1 MIRCNLCLDPGLLPV
16 EEDRALHRTHVHSNK
31 LFYCDAC
38 EPHEKG
44 KIKLNT
50 YKDSDF
56 NRW

>member
-44 KIKLNT
+44 KVNLNRT
-50 YKDSDF
+50 NF
-56 NRW
+56 FIGTF